1 MKIVKEEKVF
11 FTNEEVYDH
20 LDRITK
26 DTCTL
31 VCNRCKNEIRIME
44 SQITSWSKKSLD
56 CTIEHLNQL
65 MDDIYKESIIIFG
78 EDVIRN
84 KHRRLLKNAMKMKM
98 KFLELDKKP

>member
-1 MKIVKEEKVF
+1 
-11 FTNEEVYDH
+11 
-20 LDRITK
+20 
-26 DTCTL
+26 
-31 VCNRCKNEIRIME
+31 ME